1 MKLYRA
7 ETGKRVLI
15 PQLRPN
21 DGLETLRLAIE
32 KATRIPQGSQILMT
46 SEGLQLKPDMMFE
59 AITSTGKDEYTI
71 MVYNREVLTTD
82 ISSSMLTLTEQ
93 ARTEPPITPLS
104 TQQLQ
109 IIALPSRPESPSG
122 NREWGSQF
130 QRTFEAYVAHVMAY
144 YKAIVANAGI
154 CERIMEELRMQSLA
168 VQVALTNLDA
178 HSRSVLETFE
188 KFNVFAVKELTKQ
201 ARLLQ
206 SFPRDIETLR
216 QIKVHPALLPANS
229 PERYISDF
237 IPTEKLILWA
247 ERCREIHEGLQRD
260 GRELSRSIKE
270 VQEGT
275 VAIRSNSGINL
286 DQLEEAMTEILQ
298 TVEQQSRMRHR
309 VEIDQNRVKERLTE
323 ISRPAGFAAS
333 TSTLEAL
340 VQLATVYTA
349 DYMDSS
355 QHADEMLRD
364 KLSIFLSAKRSQTA
378 NLISQLMH
386 ISRLQ
391 STIASIPPSL
401 GSLDDSLRKRDT
413 DFSQLVYVQ
422 RIPIA
427 YGALVVEIVRR
438 REYSKLLL
446 QKSQQLAEVMSR
458 FRQMEQRRRDSFRSE
473 VAKFVPVVVPGLDD
487 EPPFCEIN
495 ALNTQNR
502 LPPFTREHVAE
513 FERLVN
519 QLSMGPGGHDGN
531 ESHLGNTDQSGIGNT
546 SFVGSTQETGQDA
559 LSKLRVTL
567 GKMTA
572 QMDIMGGEFDKFLE
586 RSFLSERT
594 QRLEEENAR
603 LRADM
608 SRADVQQRVGTPQL
622 GSHRGTGGSI
632 GPGSTTVAGTV
643 GMSVATPTS
652 PKLSRQP
659 SRGSSSSTPAG
670 LRMDTEEQQHI
681 LQQQVQQNQRLTK
694 ENTEMSNKIKAYE
707 NRIRSLE
714 ETLYRNYGASSGVD
728 SSLSS
733 KDSRQ
738 QQPIS
743 PGSEQPW
750 VAYENVRPSR
760 NQSQAMEQ
768 GRKCDEERILM
779 LEQELEDLSKKLE
792 QTEAK
797 LRDEYNA
804 SQQALSVNDELRQE
818 LLELKLLSATL
829 DGSSDV
835 KPFEQAAMQNR
846 AEELEEELRGMTLK
860 CEHLLQHHQKE
871 TDLQSV
877 ETKAF
882 KDRIEEL
889 TNQLALEKEI
899 LEGQLDQARRT
910 AEEACEKVMELEDE
924 LELVKDVLQNKI
936 VELEEVLENHN
947 TEHKDLATRAQE
959 QERQLKSH
967 RAVHNDI
974 LAQLKDQEQ
983 KTAVAL
989 QDGKTAKE
997 EHATLQENHVQLVKD
1012 HETLTKTLAETTGVK
1027 DELVQQVETLHK
1039 QLSELEAQ
1047 REAYKNDVDVR
1058 LEKAKTM
1065 LQRAEEDWKEKSR
1078 LLDQMERAIKNL
1090 SKPIKGCLDALGVD
1104 HTVVEIDHLDHAR
1117 DKIQEIGNRIQDLTS
1132 RHDADQAAALK
1143 GYDARVSELHNDHEM
1158 SREILNSTIA
1168 MLKKARQV
1176 SEEDAVVV
1184 KAEMGSAIDRLKE
1197 ELENIKIQQR
1207 ASGIPVLVSTTP
1219 LSETALASTSPETLM
1234 HPSLPTGHNDV
1245 REQFSVS
1252 DRLLLGIL
1260 ALDLGIPLPLL
1271 SAANDQQDVMSPSS
1285 SVLLDNSERRPTSAS
1300 SIIMTGT
1307 ASAPTPTAVTSSTS
1321 GSSRS
1326 SGTTVP
1332 LPKDALKTLDFS
1344 DLNVAET
1351 TALIKKKLFDTEH
1364 LLKRWQRECKH
1375 LKEKYNRAMNEAH
1388 EKIAFRNFKVDDL
1401 TLFLPTR
1408 NSISKPWAAFNI
1420 NFPHYFLQMTPT
1432 MANQLKNREWIVAR
1446 ITSITERVVDKRYT
1460 DVEGGDDSNGS
1471 SSNSNAVSAHNP
1483 FGLADGVKYY
1493 LLEATSWTGHHSHS
1507 KSSSYHSSSIREG
1520 SSSGRLRH
1528 HASTSALYESS
1539 SSARRDRERRKD
1551 RDTDVESRK
1560 HAGREE
1566 GRSESSGAHL
1576 RTVREDQLTET
1587 ASDAK
1592 ANSSAIVATMN
1603 PSFTSTS
1610 VVPSSVS
1617 NPSLLN
1623 LLQSTSDSHR
1633 GATSE
1638 NQMNQATVATTA
1650 TAAASIPGTGG
1661 RAVDDT
1667 SKAAASLQHTQS
1679 QIMKQKRHESRSSP
1693 SSLDGSHVAH
1703 VQAAVQ
1709 AGPSAGNRA
1718 SIDGSS
1724 SAPIS
1729 IPYQSPAANAL
1740 RAISSS
1746 VGSTG
1751 SGGSGSISSLLAHQ
1765 LGGGSGSGSGAATA
1779 VAASSPPRTLLTAS
1793 SPHKTGVST
1802 VSAVGTTVSVNS
1814 INAGGHGLGHSHS
1827 NSQGGSS
1834 PVIGSASNVP
1844 VHPSRLST
1852 SSNRD
1857 DLEQLAV
1864 FATDEDQEED
1874 RERQQ
1879 QQEQQQQQRGGFHR
1893 TSSSTSTWHGL

>member
-1 MKLYRA
+1 MGNVK
-7 ETGKRVLI
+7 
-15 PQLRPN
+15 
-21 DGLETLRLAIE
+21 LETLRLAIE

-93 ARTEPPITPLS
+93 AKTEPPITPLS

-130 QRTFEAYVAHVMAY
+130 QRTFEAYVAHVMSY
-144 YKAIVANAGI
+144 YKAIVAHAGV

-286 DQLEEAMTEILQ
+286 DQLEAAMAEILQ

-309 VEIDQNRVKERLTE
+309 VEIDQSRVKERLTE
-323 ISRPAGFAAS
+323 ISKPAGFATS

-340 VQLATVYTA
+340 VQLATVYTT

-519 QLSMGPGGHDGN
+519 QLSIGAGGHEGN
-531 ESHLGNTDQSGIGNT
+531 ESHLGNANQSGVGNT
-546 SFVGSTQETGQDA
+546 SFVGSTQETSQDA

-586 RSFLSERT
+586 RSFLSERI

-603 LRADM
+603 LRADI
-608 SRADVQQRVGTPQL
+608 QQRVGTPQL
-622 GSHRGTGGSI
+622 GSHRGAGGSI
-632 GPGSTTVAGTV
+632 GPGSATVAGTG
-643 GMSVATPTS
+643 GMSIATPAS

-670 LRMDTEEQQHI
+670 LRMDAEEQQQI
-681 LQQQVQQNQRLTK
+681 LQQQLQQNQRLTK
-694 ENTEMSNKIKAYE
+694 ENTEMASKIKAYE

-714 ETLYRNYGASSGVD
+714 ETLYRNYGAGSGAD

-733 KDSRQ
+733 KDPRQ

-743 PGSEQPW
+743 PSSEQPW
-750 VAYENVRPSR
+750 IAYENVRPPR
-760 NQSQAMEQ
+760 NQSPAMDQ
-768 GRKCDEERILM
+768 RRKCDEERILV
-779 LEQELEDLSKKLE
+779 LEHELEGLSKKLE
-792 QTEAK
+792 QAEAK
-797 LRDEYNA
+797 LRDEYNV
-804 SQQALSVNDELRQE
+804 SQQALSINDELRQE
-818 LLELKLLSATL
+818 LLELKLQSATL
-829 DGSSDV
+829 DGSSDA
-835 KPFEQAAMQNR
+835 KPFEQAAMQKR

-860 CEHLLQHHQKE
+860 CEHLLQHHRNE
-871 TDLQSV
+871 TELQAV

-882 KDRIEEL
+882 KDRIDEL
-889 TNQLALEKEI
+889 TNQLALEKDI
-899 LEGQLDQARRT
+899 LDGQLNQAKRT
-910 AEEACEKVMELEDE
+910 ADEACEKVTELEDE
-924 LELVKDVLQNKI
+924 LELVKDVLQNKV
-936 VELEEVLENHN
+936 VELEEVLENHKA
-947 TEHKDLATRAQE
+947 EHKDLAARAQE
-959 QERQLKSH
+959 QERQLESH

-983 KTAVAL
+983 KTAAAL
-989 QDGKTAKE
+989 QDGKAAKE
-997 EHATLQENHVQLVKD
+997 EHLALQENHVQLVKD
-1012 HETLTKTLAETTGVK
+1012 HEMLTRTLAETTGTK
-1027 DELVQQVETLHK
+1027 SELAHQVETLHK
-1039 QLSELEAQ
+1039 QLSELEMQ
-1047 REAYKNDVDVR
+1047 READKNDVNVQ

-1065 LQRAEEDWKEKSR
+1065 VQRAKEDWKEKSR
-1078 LLDQMERAIKNL
+1078 LLDQMERAIKDL
-1090 SKPIKGCLDALGVD
+1090 SKPIKGCFDALGVD
-1104 HTVVEIDHLDHAR
+1104 YTVVEIDHLDHVH
-1117 DKIQEIGNRIQDLTS
+1117 DKIQEIGDRILDLTS
-1132 RHDADQAAALK
+1132 RHDAEQAAALK
-1143 GYDARVSELHNDHEM
+1143 GYEARASELHKDHGM

-1168 MLKKARQV
+1168 TLRKAHQD
-1176 SEEDAVVV
+1176 SEEGAVAL
-1184 KAEMGSAIDRLKE
+1184 KAEMESAIDRLKK
-1197 ELENIKIQQR
+1197 ELENIKVQQQ
-1207 ASGIPVLVSTTP
+1207 ASGIPVPVSTVS
-1219 LSETALASTSPETLM
+1219 LSKTALASTSSETPM
-1234 HPSLPTGHNDV
+1234 HPSPPTGHKNV
-1245 REQFSVS
+1245 KEQFSVN

-1260 ALDLGIPLPLL
+1260 TLDLGIPLPLIP
-1271 SAANDQQDVMSPSS
+1271 AADDQQDVMSPTS
-1285 SVLLDNSERRPTSAS
+1285 SVLLDNSERRTTSAS
-1300 SIIMTGT
+1300 SIVMTGT
-1307 ASAPTPTAVTSSTS
+1307 ASVPAPTAVTSSTS

-1326 SGTTVP
+1326 SSTTVP
-1332 LPKDALKTLDFS
+1332 LPKDVLKKLDFS
-1344 DLNVAET
+1344 DLNVAEA

-1375 LKEKYNRAMNEAH
+1375 LKEKYNRAANEAH

-1432 MANQLKNREWIVAR
+1432 MTNQLKNREWIVAR
-1446 ITSITERVVDKRYT
+1446 ITSIAERVVDKRYA
-1460 DVEGGDDSNGS
+1460 DAEGEDESGGS
-1471 SSNSNAVSAHNP
+1471 SSSSNTVSAHNP

-1507 KSSSYHSSSIREG
+1507 KSSSYHSNSIREG
-1520 SSSGRLRH
+1520 SSGGRLRH

-1539 SSARRDRERRKD
+1539 SSARRDKERRKD
-1551 RDTDVESRK
+1551 RDTDVESRR

-1566 GRSESSGAHL
+1566 SRSENNGAHL
-1576 RTVREDQLTET
+1576 RTVKEDQLAESV
-1587 ASDAK
+1587 SDVK

-1603 PSFTSTS
+1603 PSFTGTS
-1610 VVPSSVS
+1610 VVLNSVS

-1623 LLQSTSDSHR
+1623 LLQPTSNSHR
-1633 GATSE
+1633 GTTGE
-1638 NQMNQATVATTA
+1638 NQTNQATVATTT
-1650 TAAASIPGTGG
+1650 TAAASVPGTGG
-1661 RAVDDT
+1661 RAVDDS
-1667 SKAAASLQHTQS
+1667 SKATASLQHTQS
-1679 QIMKQKRHESRSSP
+1679 QILKQKRHESRSSF

-1703 VQAAVQ
+1703 VQAATQ
-1709 AGPSAGNRA
+1709 AGPSAGNRT
-1718 SIDGSS
+1718 SVDGSS

-1751 SGGSGSISSLLAHQ
+1751 SGGSGSFSSLLAHQ
-1765 LGGGSGSGSGAATA
+1765 LGGGSGSGSGSGSATA
-1779 VAASSPPRTLLTAS
+1779 VAASSPPRTMLMSS
-1793 SPHKTGVST
+1793 SPHKTSVST
-1802 VSAVGTTVSVNS
+1802 VSAVGTTVSVSN

-1827 NSQGGSS
+1827 NSQGGPSPSAVSS
-1834 PVIGSASNVP
+1834 GVFGSTSSVP

-1852 SSNRD
+1852 SSNRE

-1864 FATDEDQEED
+1864 FATDEDQEQD

-1879 QQEQQQQQRGGFHR
+1879 QQEQQQQNRGGFHR